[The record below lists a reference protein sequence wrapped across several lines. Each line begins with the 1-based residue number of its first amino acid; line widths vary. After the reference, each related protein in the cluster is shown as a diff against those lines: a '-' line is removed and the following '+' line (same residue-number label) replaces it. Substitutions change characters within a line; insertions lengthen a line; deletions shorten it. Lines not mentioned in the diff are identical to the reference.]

1 MCLFSENLT
10 SLIEAASDN
19 NVQFVYAIS
28 PGLDISFSSAKDV
41 QFLKRKLEQVSFGII
56 FYPLKRQS
64 QQKSSALLLKCLRS
78 LYGKQC

>member
-1 MCLFSENLT
+1 MCIFSENLT

-41 QFLKRKLEQVSFGII
+41 QFLKRKLEQVSF
-56 FYPLKRQS
+56 
-64 QQKSSALLLKCLRS
+64 
-78 LYGKQC
+78 